1 MGAVTGGFDDF
12 GMPGDRENELRRIVD
27 GTVDGQAR
35 VRPERFEEPGVCD
48 IADDGDALRRRVFDH
63 AGICDGVEAGV
74 EDQAGI
80 DAVTDDLCLVIQHK
94 IRADRAGSFDGIAH
108 IGERGCEQE
117 REEGKRDGSPSMT
130 LCELSLNWTT
140 PSPVRRVLLAMT
152 KSVA

>member
-1 MGAVTGGFDDF
+1 M
-12 GMPGDRENELRRIVD
+12 
-27 GTVDGQAR
+27 
-35 VRPERFEEPGVCD
+35 
-48 IADDGDALRRRVFDH
+48 
-63 AGICDGVEAGV
+63 EAGV

-94 IRADRAGSFDGIAH
+94 IRADRAGAFDGIAH

-117 REEGKRDGSPSMT
+117 REEGKRESGGSPSMT